1 MASIIALAAA
11 SAVPGL
17 AGGFTYDDRSIILLD
32 DRIHSLVQC
41 WRMFAQTYWPPQ
53 MGPALYRPIASLSF
67 ALEWALG
74 RGAPWVFHAWS
85 AALYV
90 SVCVAVYALVSE
102 LLPRGP
108 AWIASALFAVHP
120 VHVEAVAPAVGQS
133 ELWVALAGVSAAA
146 LYVRWRSA
154 GGERIR
160 ARQIAMLASLYAVA
174 CLSKENGIVVLALLA
189 AAELTVVRD
198 SRPFAERMRALRLCY
213 LVLILVAV
221 LNVAV
226 REHVIGAFAG
236 DYPNRA
242 LAHLTITGR
251 WWTMLGVV
259 PDWVRL
265 LVWPARLVEEYAPPE
280 TAIYTTF
287 NWALLPALVAALGV
301 IGLAALT
308 LRHTRVGR
316 FAFAWLAIALF
327 PVSNVLM
334 PTGVILAERTLFLP
348 SVGVAL
354 LAGALAQ
361 WVAVRSVTGGQAIMT
376 VRAPRPAFVAAGVG
390 ALLFAGVMRS
400 AARERDW
407 RDDITLFAAGV
418 SSAPTNAAT
427 HYLYGRSLFGV
438 ERWSD
443 GEREMRVAL
452 TLDPT
457 DALAAI
463 DLATAYEQHGMCGP
477 AEPLYAAAVR
487 RLPRAP
493 AARAGLARCLLHGK
507 DYANARVQARIGL
520 FSGFDSPTFRALVTA
535 ADSGLAA
542 ARRRPT

>member
-32 DRIHSLVQC
+32 SRVHSLVQC

-53 MGPALYRPIASLSF
+53 MGPALYRPIASVGF

-74 RGAPWVFHAWS
+74 RGNPWVFHAWS
-85 AALYV
+85 VALYA
-90 SVCVAVYALVSE
+90 SVCVAVYALASE

-108 AWIASALFAVHP
+108 AWVAAALFAVHP

-146 LYVRWRSA
+146 LYVRWRA
-154 GGERIR
+154 EDRERLR
-160 ARQIAMLASLYAVA
+160 ASQIALLASLYAVA
-174 CLSKENGIVVLALLA
+174 CLSKENGIVVLALIL

-213 LVLILVAV
+213 LVLMMVAV
-221 LNVAV
+221 LNIAV
-226 REHVIGAFAG
+226 RQLVIGAFAG

-242 LAHLTITGR
+242 LAHLTVAGR
-251 WWTMLGVV
+251 LWTMLGVV

-287 NWALLPALVAALGV
+287 TWALLPALVTAAGV
-301 IGLAALT
+301 IGLAVLAS
-308 LRHTRVGR
+308 RHSRVGR
-316 FAFAWLAIALF
+316 FAFAWLAIALL

-348 SVGVAL
+348 SVGIVL
-354 LAGALAQ
+354 LAGALAC
-361 WVAVRSVTGGQAIMT
+361 WVSDRVVTRGQAIAK
-376 VRAPRPAFVAAGVG
+376 VRAPRPAFVVAGVG
-390 ALLFAGVMRS
+390 ALLLAGVMRS
-400 AARERDW
+400 AAREHDW

-427 HYLYGRSLFGV
+427 HYLYGRSLFGA

-443 GEREMRVAL
+443 GEHEMRVAL

-493 AARAGLARCLLHGK
+493 APRAGLARCLLHGK
-507 DYANARVQARIGL
+507 DYANARAQARIGL
-520 FSGFDSPTFRALVTA
+520 FSGYDRPMFRALVTA

-542 ARRRPT
+542 GRRPPT